1 MRHEQEKDAGEKEEE
16 EEKKKRKKRRKKK
29 EKKEEKKKIKE
40 EEEEEEQEEKEKE
53 EEEKKKK
60 EEEKGK
66 VREGSRGENISL
78 KGTHSETTFCTQASA
93 STVPIPPRVRLQMES
108 LILSVPHDSFSQSN
122 TSEHSIEDQ
131 DFNLWVF
138 SENFMSEL

>member
-1 MRHEQEKDAGEKEEE
+1 MTEWLTQYKADHLMWREQEKDGGEKEEE
-16 EEKKKRKKRRKKK
+16 EGKKKRRKRRRRKGGG
-29 EKKEEKKKIKE
+29 KE
-40 EEEEEEQEEKEKE
+40 EEEEEEEKQ
-53 EEEKKKK
+53 KKK

-66 VREGSRGENISL
+66 VREGSRGENIPFKS
-78 KGTHSETTFCTQASA
+78 TQPETTFSSQASA
-93 STVPIPPRVRLQMES
+93 STVPIPPRVHPQMKS